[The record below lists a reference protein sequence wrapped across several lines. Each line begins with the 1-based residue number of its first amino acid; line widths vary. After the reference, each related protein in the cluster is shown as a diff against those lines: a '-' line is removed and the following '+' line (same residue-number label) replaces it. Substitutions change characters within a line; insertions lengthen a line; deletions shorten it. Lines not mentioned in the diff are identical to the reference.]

1 MPAARK
7 AAKSKQV
14 VVVLPTMEAKKHSVR
29 FTTEEEN
36 VPVSNVYLS
45 KSYWE
50 KMGSPEKVK
59 VTVEPA

>member
-1 MPAARK
+1 
-7 AAKSKQV
+7 
-14 VVVLPTMEAKKHSVR
+14 MEAKKHSVR